1 MGRVARIILALAV
14 LAGLVAQ
21 PAWAAA
27 PLPSSMAAIGDSI
40 TRAYDVC
47 CSYGDHPGQS
57 WSTGSTSYDGI
68 ASHYERIRQLNPAIA
83 GRGYNDAVSGA
94 KMAAAPTQAAQAV
107 SQGARYVTIL
117 LGANDL
123 CTSSPSTMTPTETFQ
138 ASSARPWATLMAQDK
153 THTCWSAASPTST
166 SCGRYHA
173 NSLARWVWAT
183 AKICQSMLEATRT
196 EAERQLVVDQESGVQ
211 PDPGRVCGAY
221 ARAAGAGAVSN
232 YRFSA
237 SQVSTLD
244 FFHPGL
250 SGQAALARV
259 TWQSPGGPAPD
270 QAPSAGRAARL
281 GCSNQRLCRGR
292 RRRAG
297 GRAGC
302 RSHRWLRRRTPSWVP
317 PSIHLRAVTQA
328 VTSGD
333 EIPLLPVTHGLRVLS
348 NWALLGTTSAVTRS
362 TSSPYPLR
370 S

>member
-1 MGRVARIILALAV
+1 MGRVARIIVVTLVVV

-21 PAWAAA
+21 PAWAAP

-68 ASHYERIRQLNPAIA
+68 SSHYERIRQLNPAIT

-123 CTSSPSTMTPTETFQ
+123 CSSSPSTMTSTATFRAQFSQ
-138 ASSARPWATLMAQDK
+138 AMATLMAQDRK
-153 THTCWSAASPTST
+153 PYVFVSSIPNIYQLWQVLH
-166 SCGRYHA
+166 G

-183 AKICQSMLEATRT
+183 ARICQSMLGATRT
-196 EAERQLVVDQESGVQ
+196 EAERQLVVDREQAFNQILADICAQYSRCRWDG
-211 PDPGRVCGAY
+211 
-221 ARAAGAGAVSN
+221 GAVYH

-237 SQVSTLD
+237 SQVSSLD
-244 FFHPGL
+244 FFHPSL

-259 TWQSPGGPAPD
+259 TW
-270 QAPSAGRAARL
+270 AA
-281 GCSNQRLCRGR
+281 
-292 RRRAG
+292 
-297 GRAGC
+297 
-302 RSHRWLRRRTPSWVP
+302 SW
-317 PSIHLRAVTQA
+317 
-328 VTSGD
+328 
-333 EIPLLPVTHGLRVLS
+333 
-348 NWALLGTTSAVTRS
+348 W
-362 TSSPYPLR
+362 SS